1 MRAREISIK
10 IRNDASVTAV
20 RARLLSII
28 GMESLD
34 RTIPE
39 TDDASIALL
48 YIAKVEPSLAEQV
61 LSEIQMDLS
70 VEFAH
75 FPVQRSAQV

>member
-1 MRAREISIK
+1 
-10 IRNDASVTAV
+10 
-20 RARLLSII
+20 
-28 GMESLD
+28 MESLD